1 MSATVIFASGSLW
14 WADMLP
20 LFVAVLVLADV
31 CMLLVI
37 RRLQRRLDAVADV
50 AAAALGDL
58 DHA

>member
-1 MSATVIFASGSLW
+1 
-14 WADMLP
+14 MLP
-20 LFVAVLVLADV
+20 LLVAVLVLADV

-50 AAAALGDL
+50 AAAALEDL

>member
-1 MSATVIFASGSLW
+1 MSVTGTLPSGSSWLV
-14 WADMLP
+14 DMLP
-20 LFVAVLVLADV
+20 LLVAVLVLADV

-50 AAAALGDL
+50 AAAALEDL

>member
-1 MSATVIFASGSLW
+1 MSVIGTLPSGSSW
-14 WADMLP
+14 WVDMLP
-20 LFVAVLVLADV
+20 LLVAVLVLADV

-50 AAAALGDL
+50 AAAALEDL